1 MALGA
6 GEDFFFFLLLF
17 PVGEGEDGEDAADGA
32 RVDDAA
38 DDGRDDEGVFT
49 AVGMRITTTKVMLRS
64 CFVCPPLLANEIK

>member
-6 GEDFFFFLLLF
+6 GEDFFFLLLLF

-49 AVGMRITTTKVMLRS
+49 DGINEAVSDGTVSK
-64 CFVCPPLLANEIK
+64 FVVAFVQRV